1 MDKSQY
7 FKDLKVIEL
16 ASVLAGP
23 SVGLFFAE
31 LGAKVIKVENKLS
44 GGDITRRWK
53 LPEEDQDNPFSA
65 YYYSINWNKEIM
77 MMDLSDPA
85 DLEVLLELVKDA
97 DILIANFKAGAAEKL
112 GVGYDDLKSLNPKL
126 IYSSV
131 NAYGESDPRPGF
143 DVVMQAETGWIYMN
157 GETQGLPVKMPVALM
172 DVLAGHQLKE
182 GVLLALLDRERTGL
196 GCKVSISL
204 FDTGVASLANQA
216 TNWLN
221 LQNIPQR
228 LGSRHPNIAP
238 YGDTFY
244 TADNKALIVSTGT
257 TKQWQG
263 LCEVLGIPEL
273 ITDPR
278 FIDNGQRLHHRDELA
293 EALSRGFAQFQSE
306 ELMRICE
313 KGGIPIAPIR
323 NMKEVFDMPAA
334 KALIL
339 EETMPDGSISKR
351 VQTAV
356 FKISE

>member
-7 FKDLKVIEL
+7 FKDLKVVEL

-23 SVGLFFAE
+23 SVGLFFSE

-44 GGDITRRWK
+44 AGDVTRRWK
-53 LPEEDQDNPFSA
+53 LPEEDQDSPFSA
-65 YYYSINWNKEIM
+65 YYYAINWRKETM

-85 DLEVLLELVKDA
+85 DLEVLLELVNDA
-97 DILIANFKAGAAEKL
+97 DILIANFKVGAAEKL
-112 GVGYDDLKSLNPKL
+112 GVGYQQLKALNPKL
-126 IYSSV
+126 IYASV

-143 DVVMQAETGWIYMN
+143 DVVVQAETGWIYMN
-157 GETQGLPVKMPVALM
+157 GEADGLPVKMPVALM

-182 GVLLALLDRERTGL
+182 GVLLALLDREKTGL
-196 GCKVSISL
+196 GCSVSISL

-221 LQNIPQR
+221 LQNIPKR
-228 LGSRHPNIAP
+228 MGSRHPNIAP

-244 TADNKALIVSTGT
+244 TADKRALIVSTGT
-257 TKQWQG
+257 ARQWQD
-263 LCEVLGIPEL
+263 LCKVLGMPEL
-273 ITDPR
+273 IKDPR
-278 FIDNGQRLHHRDELA
+278 FIDNGQRLLNRDALA
-293 EALSRGFAQFQSE
+293 EALSRGFASYQSD

-313 KGGIPIAPIR
+313 AGEIPIAPIR
-323 NMKEVFDMPAA
+323 NMKEVFEMPAA
-334 KALIL
+334 KALVL

-356 FKISE
+356 FKISN